1 MIYYVEAKP
10 SVITDKYLDKVV
22 SFSYEYLGLI
32 YDLIIDF
39 NDDLGG
45 TAGYV
50 DIEDEEIT
58 VYINPDQSIPE
69 ITRTIFHEL
78 VHAKQMLEGRFEEAH
93 DKNPPVWEGEHY
105 YGESYSEYP
114 WEIEAY
120 SIEEQM
126 AIKFYG
132 ELN

>member
-1 MIYYVEAKP
+1 MIYYVEGKP
-10 SVITDKYLDKVV
+10 SILTDQYLDKVV
-22 SFSYEYLGLI
+22 SFSYDYLGLKR
-32 YDLIIDF
+32 DLTIDF
-39 NDDLGG
+39 SEELGG

-50 DIEDEEIT
+50 DIEDDEIT
-58 VYINPDQSIPE
+58 VYINPDQSILE

-93 DKNPPVWEGEHY
+93 AKNPPVWEGKPY
-105 YGESYSEYP
+105 YGNTYSEYP

-132 ELN
+132 EI

>member
-1 MIYYVEAKP
+1 MIYYVEEKP
-10 SVITDKYLDKVV
+10 SILTNQYLDKVV
-22 SFSYEYLGLI
+22 SFSYDYLGLSNN
-32 YDLIIDF
+32 LTIDF
-39 NDDLGG
+39 SEDLGG

-50 DIEDEEIT
+50 DLEDEEIT
-58 VYINPDQSIPE
+58 VCINPEQSILE

-93 DKNPPVWEGEHY
+93 AKNPPVWEGKPY
-105 YGESYSEYP
+105 YGETYFKNP

-120 SIEEQM
+120 LIEEQM

-132 ELN
+132 EV